1 MCQPHNGMTCN
12 VYVNF
17 QKVEIWEIFSHKK
30 FSLGWFTEEYA
41 WKTKAQKKN
50 ENEVINEQCYILEN
64 ISTMKMKTC
73 DENPIL
79 HQI

>member
-1 MCQPHNGMTCN
+1 MGWHVMFMLIFKRLKYEKSSVIRSFPWVDSLKNMLEK
-12 VYVNF
+12 
-17 QKVEIWEIFSHKK
+17 QK
-30 FSLGWFTEEYA
+30 L
-41 WKTKAQKKN
+41 KKN

-73 DENPIL
+73 DENPIF